1 MADALVLAAAGGQDL
16 WVATRDTYLSS
27 KGGVFAQVR
36 AITHGDWGAYVA
48 QSALGAWKETL
59 GLLATYAS
67 VGELRALS
75 GQLGARLE
83 ASDAAAATLCHMC
96 AADVAKVVGHWRA
109 SYVAAEAAATGD
121 VAAPLLDLMERCV
134 VFQEVVETK
143 DGYLLV
149 AAELVALAQ
158 LLYAQGCLDAAI
170 GYLVQ
175 LPADEPA
182 GLLLREI
189 YSGYGGTGADAQPYA
204 APQPQPQPQPQP

>member
-1 MADALVLAAAGGQDL
+1 VSNAGCARPVPVPGEAGLAPDDPVVVRALLHGNFEQAVARCLSLGRVADALVLAAAGGQDL
-16 WVATRDTYLSS
+16 WVATRDTYLWS

-96 AADVAKVVGHWRA
+96 AADAVVLMMHGSDRLPPLQQADCPLHRLCARMLLQVNRGYCACPKPQVTNTSDHVRA
-109 SYVAAEAAATGD
+109 QEA
-121 VAAPLLDLMERCV
+121 R
-134 VFQEVVETK
+134 
-143 DGYLLV
+143 
-149 AAELVALAQ
+149 AQ
-158 LLYAQGCLDAAI
+158 NI
-170 GYLVQ
+170 V
-175 LPADEPA
+175 
-182 GLLLREI
+182 RHRH
-189 YSGYGGTGADAQPYA
+189 
-204 APQPQPQPQPQP
+204 